1 MTDSSDQL
9 EEIKTLISS
18 GARASKCY
26 GYSSLLYFQEQSI
39 DSHVS
44 VQALAGISRILLSLI
59 VADIS
64 DEDEEV

>member
-9 EEIKTLISS
+9 GEIKTLISS

-39 DSHVS
+39 DSPVS
-44 VQALAGISRILLSLI
+44 VQALAGISRTLLSLI